1 MLDLPAA
8 GVTYSREPLATSARK
23 KRNLGPLQGQHTTQ
37 PCLQPEEF
45 GGSRFCFHPRYTVVC
60 CFVFV

>member
-45 GGSRFCFHPRYTVVC
+45 GGVSFLFSS
-60 CFVFV
+60 